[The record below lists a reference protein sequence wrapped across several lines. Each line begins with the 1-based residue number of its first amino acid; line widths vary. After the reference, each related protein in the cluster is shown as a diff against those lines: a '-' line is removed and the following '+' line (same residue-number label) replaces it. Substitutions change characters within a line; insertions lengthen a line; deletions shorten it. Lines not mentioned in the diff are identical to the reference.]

1 MSISVNWATKV
12 IFVPQNYL
20 SLVSGSVYELDTNQF
35 RLDLKALEAS
45 SEGMPFDDTHAHNTQ
60 VTVGGVTLARVVEII
75 NGYTITFE
83 DGQYAVN
90 LVGSNSNIAENVNVN
105 QVSIRPQNS
114 AGLISVTS
122 GSGVTEQDKLDI
134 ANRVWAETI
143 TGITTGDRLV
153 ALQAALDS
161 ANSTLTAVEVWNY
174 IIDTGKS
181 QTAGEK
187 LKKISTKSQDLA
199 LG

>member
-83 DGQYAVN
+83 DGQYAVK
-90 LVGSNSNIAENVNVN
+90 LLGANSNIGDVVNVN
-105 QVSIRPQNS
+105 QVSIRSGNS
-114 AGLISVTS
+114 AGLVTS
-122 GSGVTEQDKLDI
+122 AATELNP
-134 ANRVWAETI
+134 AAVAAAVWNSNSATY
-143 TGITTGDRLV
+143 T
-153 ALQAALDS
+153 
-161 ANSTLTAVEVWNY
+161 ANSTFGNSLNNVSAGADPTTIAAAVWNK
-174 IIDTGKS
+174 DLVS
-181 QTAGEK
+181 HANTATFGGRMQ
-187 LKKISTKSQDLA
+187 KILTKIQSLY
-199 LG
+199 LN